1 MILAVQTFRL
11 IADVI
16 VIPQALLFVAVARAV
31 GVSVSAGGCSL
42 SEIKPYEPL
51 IHSFLVAVARAGRCQ
66 GVSWKVFILYIVMI
80 YVDLQEWP
88 LQDIQDRRTPPS
100 SPSPCGRV
108 SRC

>member
-16 VIPQALLFVAVARAV
+16 VISQALLFVAVARTV

-51 IHSFLVAVARAGRCQ
+51 IHSFLVAIARARRCQ
-66 GVSWKVFILYIVMI
+66 GVSWKAFVQYIVMN
-80 YVDLQEWP
+80 YVDLRELP
-88 LQDIQDRRTPPS
+88 LQDI
-100 SPSPCGRV
+100 
-108 SRC
+108 